1 MENKKYLDK
10 VLDHLVRGTRLDYE
24 KKKVYSPSSLPILFV
39 SFFSFPYPFFSPSFF
54 STYCR
59 NQFGLTDKEIKYVWR
74 EYKSI
79 IKDKIKNG
87 E

>member
-10 VLDHLVRGTRLDYE
+10 VVSHLVRGISIDYE
-24 KKKVYSPSSLPILFV
+24 NNTIHFPYHPFYAPLSHISPFSSLNI
-39 SFFSFPYPFFSPSFF
+39 YTF

-59 NQFGLTDKEIKYVWR
+59 NQFGLTDGEIKYVWK
-74 EYKSI
+74 EYVEI